1 MQGNMRNKVAA
12 LAIRYGR
19 AQESS
24 SLQFQRLMAAQP
36 AAAPQDDMIELT
48 VDGQQVKVPK
58 GSNLLQACE
67 AAGVDIPRFCYH
79 QRLSVAGNCRMC
91 LVEVEKSPKPVAS
104 CAMPAG
110 PGMNVKTSTPLVKKA
125 REGVMEFLLINHP
138 LDCPICDQGGECDL
152 QDQSMVFGSD
162 RGRFTEGKRAVSDK
176 NLGPLVKTVMT
187 RCIHCTRCVRFA
199 KEVAGIEDLGVTGRG
214 RDSEIGTYVEKMM
227 ASELSGNVID
237 LCPVGALTSKPAAF
251 TYRNWELKP
260 TETIDVSDAMGA
272 NIRVDTRGVEVM
284 RIVPRLN
291 DDVNQE
297 WISDKARFQ
306 FDALRYQRINTPYVR
321 GPDGALTQASWP
333 QALSK
338 VAEALSNNNNKTEGG
353 IKGSEMRAIAGKL
366 ADAES
371 MTVLRDFMHRLGCGD
386 LRVDGGLFPDM
397 AADIRSNYLFNSTIK
412 GVDIADAILLIGSNP
427 RVEAPV
433 LNARIR
439 AAAQSD
445 TKVAMVGVPHDLT
458 YNYTHLGDT
467 AGALSSAAA
476 EKWIKGAKNPLV
488 IVGPGVLRRQDR
500 DALLAKV
507 KKMFGNYS
515 VIHESASRVAALD
528 LGFLPSSSSSSSSS
542 SSTTNEQQSSSNKN
556 NIKKFVYLLNADD
569 WDDIDVPSSAFVV
582 YQGHH
587 GDKGAARADVVLPGA
602 AYTEKAATY
611 VNFEGRPQSTKAAA
625 PLVGDAREDW
635 KILRAL
641 SEVVLSEGEGLGYDS
656 KADVERRMAEIA
668 PHLVHKGKLQS
679 SSMESVGTL
688 PEEGKMDGSVPL
700 DTPIDNFF
708 MTDVISRASKT
719 MAKCVRARQGGSS
732 SSSSEGMTA
741 GM

>member
-1 MQGNMRNKVAA
+1 MQGHMRNKVAS

-214 RDSEIGTYVEKMM
+214 RDSEVGTYVGKMM

-338 VAEALSNNNNKTEGG
+338 VAEALSNNKNKNQGG
-353 IKGSEMRAIAGKL
+353 GMKGSEMRAIAGKL

-371 MTVLRDFMHRLGCGD
+371 MTLLRDFMHRLGCGD

-412 GVDIADAILLIGSNP
+412 GVDDADAILLIGSNP

-445 TKVAMVGVPHDLT
+445 TKVAMVGVPHDVT

-467 AGALSSAAA
+467 AGALSSGAA
-476 EKWIKGAKNPLV
+476 EKWMKGAKNPLV

-507 KKMFGNYS
+507 KKVFGSYS
-515 VIHESASRVAALD
+515 VIHESASRVAAMD
-528 LGFLPSSSSSSSSS
+528 LGFLPSSSSSSENSS
-542 SSTTNEQQSSSNKN
+542 
-556 NIKKFVYLLNADD
+556 KKFVYLLNADD
-569 WDDIDVPSSAFVV
+569 WDDTEVPSSAFVV

-641 SEVVLSEGEGLGYDS
+641 SEVVLSGEGGEGLGYNS

-668 PHLVHKGKLQS
+668 PHLVHKGKLQGS
-679 SSMESVGTL
+679 SNVEYVG
-688 PEEGKMDGSVPL
+688 EEGKIDGFMPL

-732 SSSSEGMTA
+732 NSEGMAA